1 MQKISPLRSSI
12 EAFNKFKL
20 TKKIN
25 QGETNNTTTNPFGIS
40 FKGKV
45 IQMDVFE
52 KVENNKTMSPS
63 LQQRLKDT
71 GKLLAS
77 AWVSTMNKFS
87 QFKQNAVAF
96 GNRIKESSINTFN
109 KVKEFGGQKIEFDY
123 FKYNVSNLVNK
134 PTSELETM
142 LKAELKGI

>member
-20 TKKIN
+20 SKKAN
-25 QGETNNTTTNPFGIS
+25 QSETNNSMTNPFGIS

-52 KVENNKTMSPS
+52 KTQENKPMSPS
-63 LQQRLKDT
+63 LKQRLQET
-71 GKLLAS
+71 GKLLAC
-77 AWVSTMNKFS
+77 AWVGTMNKFS
-87 QFKQNAVAF
+87 QLKQNAIAF
-96 GNRIKESSINTFN
+96 GNRVKENSINTFN
-109 KVKEFGGQKIEFDY
+109 KVKEFGGQKVEFDY

-134 PTSELETM
+134 PTSELEEM
-142 LKAELKGI
+142 LKAQLSQN